1 MSKIVRV
8 FLTGVMLAAAAAL
21 LGGCTSTVKKLAV
34 DSLLYQ
40 VKNEKPL
47 TQADMNALVK
57 IIETRSLSGDLGTV
71 RTIYVVG
78 KTATGLVRQYANLAA
93 LMGIDVNDWTVPEVL
108 SLLDE
113 AGLIKKGEYD
123 YLSGID
129 PKIFDPTEAEAE
141 MIDVN
146 KNPLLVAVVQ
156 LAVAYGGFGR

>member
-1 MSKIVRV
+1 MSKTVRA
-8 FLTGVMLAAAAAL
+8 FLAGLVLAAFVLAGA
-21 LGGCTSTVKKLAV
+21 CSSTVKKLAV

-47 TQADMNALVK
+47 TQGDVNALVK
-57 IIETRSLSGDLGTV
+57 MIETRSLSGDLGTV

-78 KTATGLVRQYANLAA
+78 KTATGLVRQYADLAA

-113 AGLIKKGEYD
+113 AGLIKKGDYD

-146 KNPLLVAVVQ
+146 KKPLLAAVMQ
-156 LAVAYGGFGR
+156 LALSYGGFGR